1 MSMELTVHRL
11 PIAQQMDPHVE
22 AKDSFLTAPSMSS
35 QPSSHTKIELLFC
48 VGEFLLSTS
57 LLGKYDLILLWTECG
72 FELVF
77 KTDIEAEDSFLAAPS
92 ISSQPSS
99 SEFLSST
106 SLPGKYDLILLW
118 TECGFELVFKTGFS
132 GVIKSTM
139 FKSSP
144 FIGSKGGMSFSE
156 TGSLPAPQKHQ
167 PLQSIAFLSKNRDVV
182 LLFPS
187 NTRNQ
192 STNFTRNQN
201 RKKEKLVL
209 ET

>member
-11 PIAQQMDPHVE
+11 PIAQQMDP
-22 AKDSFLTAPSMSS
+22 
-35 QPSSHTKIELLFC
+35 Q
-48 VGEFLLSTS
+48 
-57 LLGKYDLILLWTECG
+57 CG

-77 KTDIEAEDSFLAAPS
+77 KTGFSGVIKSTMFMSRSDKVDVEAEDSFLAAPS

-118 TECGFELVFKTGFS
+118 TECGFELVFKTDFS

-144 FIGSKGGMSFSE
+144 YIGSKGGMV
-156 TGSLPAPQKHQ
+156 GVP
-167 PLQSIAFLSKNRDVV
+167 N
-182 LLFPS
+182 
-187 NTRNQ
+187 
-192 STNFTRNQN
+192 NF
-201 RKKEKLVL
+201 ESVL
-209 ET
+209 EGPQL